1 MVAVR
6 QRETV
11 FVQTGAQN
19 KKREQI
25 GPRKKVGSE
34 GGEEKGEEGGRE
46 EDIIQ
51 ENV

>member
-11 FVQTGAQN
+11 FVQMRAQN

-25 GPRKKVGSE
+25 GPRKQVGSE
-34 GGEEKGEEGGRE
+34 GGEEKGEEGGKK
-46 EDIIQ
+46 I
-51 ENV
+51 